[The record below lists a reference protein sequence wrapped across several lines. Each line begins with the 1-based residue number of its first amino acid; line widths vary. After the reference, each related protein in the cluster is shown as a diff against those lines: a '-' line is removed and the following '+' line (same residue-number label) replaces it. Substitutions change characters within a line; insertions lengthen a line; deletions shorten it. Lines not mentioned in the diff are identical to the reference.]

1 MVTFSRPP
9 ALAMSALRPSAL
21 FAPQVRVDIDTLGN
35 GSMDGLFAFAAL
47 ITAQFAAVLYA
58 HYWHAADRWPDDGAK
73 HLRSRS
79 ELTHQTAPPL

>member
-9 ALAMSALRPSAL
+9 ALAMSASRPGAF
-21 FAPQVRVDIDTLGN
+21 FAPQVRVNNDTLGN
-35 GSMDGLFAFAAL
+35 SSMDGLFAFAAL

-58 HYWHAADRWPDDGAK
+58 HCWHAAGRWPDDGAK

>member
-1 MVTFSRPP
+1 
-9 ALAMSALRPSAL
+9 
-21 FAPQVRVDIDTLGN
+21 
-35 GSMDGLFAFAAL
+35 MDGLFAFAAL

-79 ELTHQTAPPL
+79 ELTRQGAPQPQ